1 MCRSFR
7 RWVGAG
13 PGATG
18 CGWCP
23 GCKGRTPSGKS
34 PSLVP
39 MCGLE
44 PRHRLPGWPVH
55 GLGFVFALT
64 VTASR
69 ARPSGR
75 FQRPP
80 RATLGAVQ
88 GASSGGK
95 SRQRSPL
102 FRSHVS
108 LPPAHTP
115 GTGCRHS
122 VPGFSRCLSGGF
134 FGGLDDQPVQGAAG
148 QPSKPDQRRHAGR
161 SASVPE
167 IPNRRPRHV
176 DGGGKAL
183 VRREPMQG
191 PCVIESRGIKAD
203 RHLTTPFALA
213 VQLPAPL

>member
-1 MCRSFR
+1 MPRGVAGVLGVKGGLLIWWSPAPGAHVR
-7 RWVGAG
+7 IRTAPHSRAG
-13 PGATG
+13 P
-18 CGWCP
+18 
-23 GCKGRTPSGKS
+23 
-34 PSLVP
+34 
-39 MCGLE
+39 M
-44 PRHRLPGWPVH
+44 H
-55 GLGFVFALT
+55 GLAFVFALT
-64 VTASR
+64 VAASR

-80 RATLGAVQ
+80 RAALGAGQ

-134 FGGLDDQPVQGAAG
+134 FGGLDDQPIQGSSG
-148 QPSKPDQRRHAGR
+148 QSAKPDQSLHARRRAP
-161 SASVPE
+161 VPE

-183 VRREPMQG
+183 IRREPVKG
-191 PCVIESRGIKAD
+191 PRVIEGRGIKAN

>member
-1 MCRSFR
+1 M
-7 RWVGAG
+7 VGRG
-13 PGATG
+13 S
-18 CGWCP
+18 GWPLVWPRCP
-23 GCKGRTPSGKS
+23 GCKGRTPFWGS
-34 PSLVP
+34 PA
-39 MCGLE
+39 
-44 PRHRLPGWPVH
+44 PGAHVRIRTAPHSRVGPVH
-55 GLGFVFALT
+55 GRGFVFALT
-64 VTASR
+64 VAASR

-80 RATLGAVQ
+80 RAALHASQ

-134 FGGLDDQPVQGAAG
+134 FGGLDDQTIQGAAG
-148 QPSKPDQRRHAGR
+148 QPSKPDQRRHAR
-161 SASVPE
+161 RRASVPE

-183 VRREPMQG
+183 VRREPVNG
-191 PCVIESRGIKAD
+191 PCVIEGRGIEAD
-203 RHLTTPFALA
+203 RHLITPFALA
-213 VQLPAPL
+213 VQLLAPL